1 MKSGRERRRP
11 RFGDPERERE
21 REREREY
28 LLRLRYETRRRY
40 CEREKKIK

>member
-21 REREREY
+21 Y
-28 LLRLRYETRRRY
+28 LLRLGCESRRRRY
-40 CEREKKIK
+40 YERKIKIKIK

>member
-21 REREREY
+21 STFYDLAVKLEDATVRER
-28 LLRLRYETRRRY
+28 
-40 CEREKKIK
+40 